1 MTRERVLIIAEAAN
15 PEWTSVPLVG
25 WSHAMALA
33 KVCDA
38 HIVTQVRNAEA
49 FARAGVERAR
59 YTTIDSEGVAKPL
72 HKLGE
77 LLRGGSGR
85 GWTTKTA
92 LAGVSYRW
100 FERLV
105 WKEFAG
111 RLRAREFDLVHRI
124 TPLSPTTPSSLAG
137 RCARAGVPFVLGPLN
152 GGVPWPKGFDAERRR
167 EREWLS
173 YARAA
178 YRWMPGHGSTFRH
191 AAAIIV
197 GSRDTRAQLPASCLD
212 KSVYIPENAVD
223 PARFSAPVD
232 RAWGAPLRVAFL
244 GRLVPYKGCDML
256 LDAAA
261 ELVRSGRM
269 VIDVIGDG
277 PERGALEARAE
288 RLGIRGGVQFAGWM
302 AHEKVQ
308 ERLGRAH
315 VLGFPS
321 IREFGGGV
329 VLEAMALGVVPL
341 IVDYAGPAELVTKGS
356 GFAVPVG
363 PRGAIIAGV
372 GAVLE
377 RLVSDMSILPAMAD
391 QARRRALELFTWDAK
406 AGQVQQVYRWVL
418 GRGPKPDFG
427 MPFGE
432 GRGGERA

>member
-38 HIVTQVRNAEA
+38 HIVTQIRNAEA
-49 FARAGVERAR
+49 FARAGVERGR
-59 YTTIDSEGVAKPL
+59 YTAIDSEGVARPL

-92 LAGVSYRW
+92 LAGLSYRW

-105 WKEFAG
+105 WREFAG

-124 TPLSPTTPSSLAG
+124 TPLSPTTPSSLAT
-137 RCARAGVPFVLGPLN
+137 RCARADVPFVLGPLN
-152 GGVPWPKGFDAERRR
+152 GGVPWPKWFDAERRR

-178 YRWMPGHGSTFRH
+178 HRWMPGHASTLRH
-191 AAAIIV
+191 AAGIIV
-197 GSRDTRAQLPASCLD
+197 GSRDTRAQLPAWCLD

-232 RAWGAPLRVAFL
+232 RAWEPPLRVAFL

-256 LDAAA
+256 LQAGA
-261 ELVRSGRM
+261 ELVRSGR
-269 VIDVIGDG
+269 VTIDVIGDG
-277 PERGALEARAE
+277 PERGALEAQAE
-288 RLGIRGGVQFAGWM
+288 HLGIRRGVEFSGWL

-308 ERLGRAH
+308 PRLGRAH

-341 IVDYAGPAELVTKGS
+341 IVDYAGPSELVTKGS

-363 PRGAIIAGV
+363 PRDAIIAGV
-372 GAVLE
+372 RGVLE
-377 RLVSDMSILPAMAD
+377 RMASDMSTLPAMAER
-391 QARRRALELFTWDAK
+391 ARRRALDLFTWDAK
-406 AGQVQQVYRWVL
+406 AEQVRAVYRWVL
-418 GRGPKPDFG
+418 GRGPKPDWG
-427 MPFGE
+427 MPFGDE
-432 GRGGERA
+432 PGGHRA